1 MTTAQFGSYIS
12 ADSHVTEPPEAY
24 AQIDAAFRDR
34 APRLEHLPGMG
45 ATIVIDPGG
54 EGEAFVPFG
63 RIAAAGRTHID
74 RPDGWRWDELH
85 RGGYDAVAR
94 ISEQTADGF
103 AAVPTIVKSYRHPE
117 SENRWLYLASAINAG
132 VTLLTV
138 REWTFAFYGFPAY
151 ILAVTIIIF
160 ALVARPR
167 AEERIRRALGD
178 PQEPALRVR

>member
-103 AAVPTIVKSYRHPE
+103 AAEVMFPSVGMVLCNHHGLEHPVHVGSAGFASPGHRIVVLDDHY
-117 SENRWLYLASAINAG
+117 
-132 VTLLTV
+132 
-138 REWTFAFYGFPAY
+138 
-151 ILAVTIIIF
+151 
-160 ALVARPR
+160 
-167 AEERIRRALGD
+167 
-178 PQEPALRVR
+178 QEPSPGRGSCAVPAPWSGARYLVHSRLPRRSRLCHFCAT